1 MSHFSTPGKHQDSGY
16 FMMLSG
22 HRSGTSVENG
32 LKWNERIQNSKIIIY
47 WTNRFQRSVF
57 PLSHGSWPIFL
68 SFYII
73 VIFFRYCW
81 GKTTK

>member
-57 PLSHGSWPIFL
+57 PLSHGSWSIFL
-68 SFYII
+68 RFYII
-73 VIFFRYCW
+73 VIFF
-81 GKTTK
+81 